1 MNNAKKHGQWIRW
14 SENGEKIRVSNY
26 SDNVLNGKWID
37 YDVDGRVK
45 MLGVYLNGYRD
56 GKWVIYNL
64 GKPKK
69 SIIFQKGREINIT
82 EY

>member
-1 MNNAKKHGQWIRW
+1 
-14 SENGEKIRVSNY
+14 
-26 SDNVLNGKWID
+26 
-37 YDVDGRVK
+37 
-45 MLGVYLNGYRD
+45 MLGAYLNGYRD
-56 GKWVIYNL
+56 GKWVFYNF